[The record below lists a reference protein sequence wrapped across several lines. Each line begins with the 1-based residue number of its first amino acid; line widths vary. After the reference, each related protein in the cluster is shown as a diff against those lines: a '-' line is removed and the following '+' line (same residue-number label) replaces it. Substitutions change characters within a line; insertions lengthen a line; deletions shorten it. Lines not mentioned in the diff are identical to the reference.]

1 MDRAND
7 EPGDPGLGGSMP
19 NEPELPTDP
28 ILEAQAALAGVAED
42 LLAIDDR
49 LRSILARLPHDLE
62 GAENLEED
70 RPTDTASTLVG
81 LVECVLHDRI
91 RPAIET
97 LERAGRI
104 DEPP

>member
-1 MDRAND
+1 MDELRAVAATKSRRGPMPD
-7 EPGDPGLGGSMP
+7 EPGF
-19 NEPELPTDP
+19 PTDP
-28 ILEAQAALAGVAED
+28 LLEAQAALAGVAEE

-49 LRSILARLPHDLE
+49 LRAVLALLPHSADSADDLDDDLP
-62 GAENLEED
+62 A
-70 RPTDTASTLVG
+70 DTACMLVG

-104 DEPP
+104 DDPP